1 MEPAGGQNPEVPE
14 AAARSQSG
22 AVNVKLPSFWQES
35 PVAWFKRVEYVFRT
49 KSVTDS
55 LDKYC
60 HVVVVL
66 PPDTIHLIMDLVE
79 ETKEEGPY
87 KAVKDRLVAH
97 LCLSEYE
104 RLDRLCNLPALG
116 AKKP

>member
-1 MEPAGGQNPEVPE
+1 
-14 AAARSQSG
+14 
-22 AVNVKLPSFWQES
+22 
-35 PVAWFKRVEYVFRT
+35 
-49 KSVTDS
+49 
-55 LDKYC
+55 
-60 HVVVVL
+60 VVVVL

-104 RLDRLCNLPALG
+104 RLDRLCNLPAHAVAEPQVGREVAPLCRNVLS
-116 AKKP
+116 APS